1 MTPIAPA
8 LLLSRGRATAGRATL
23 LTFAAALTATAAAPR
38 APIARGAAR
47 RAR

>member
-8 LLLSRGRATAGRATL
+8 LALPHGRVAAGRATATA
-23 LTFAAALTATAAAPR
+23 TFAAPR
-38 APIARGAAR
+38 TPLARGAAR